1 MRGPDLK
8 RETSAGNARRA
19 IKIYDDPSET
29 LGLDLKRWL
38 RFQNRRHVF
47 SLRDKLFA
55 TRAADFKRAPLF
67 LKSLTSVLN
76 SGGLP
81 EMLAMDLKSASSISD
96 GRRSSKI
103 RDPRFKSAATLTF

>member
-19 IKIYDDPSET
+19 IKIYDDPSEI

-81 EMLAMDLKSASSISD
+81 ENARHGFKKRVEHF
-96 GRRSSKI
+96 RREALVEN
-103 RDPRFKSAATLTF
+103 P